1 MVVGKEKIGGG
12 GVRDNSFKRENLK
25 FLLWVFQGTVSLF
38 LLLSYSKC
46 YLKMLSVLQIKR
58 FTSTKIKLLVLF
70 KEVMVVYA
78 KNHPDSI
85 ITFSWQNAE
94 LMIIKE
100 VVHIFTTGLLTVNFT
115 WLKSF
120 LISLFWLT
128 PDGVIFN
135 SPNIFLY
142 RRYIALL

>member
-1 MVVGKEKIGGG
+1 MVVGEEKIGGG
-12 GVRDNSFKRENLK
+12 GGVERQSIKRENLN
-25 FLLWVFQGTVSLF
+25 FLLWVFQGTLKV
-38 LLLSYSKC
+38 SYSKC

-94 LMIIKE
+94 FMIIKE
-100 VVHIFTTGLLTVNFT
+100 VVR
-115 WLKSF
+115 
-120 LISLFWLT
+120 LIL
-128 PDGVIFN
+128 PG
-135 SPNIFLY
+135 
-142 RRYIALL
+142 